1 MKILLTGFEPFGGDA
16 VNSSQETIKAVA
28 CSDFVGAEVFVEL
41 LPVSFKRVGNMLV
54 SLIDELG
61 PDVVMMFG
69 QAGTSENIR
78 IERFALNLM
87 DSTKGDNDGYI
98 PNEETIISDSPLAL
112 QSTMPVKAMKEVLT
126 ECGIP
131 TVVSNSAG
139 LYVCNTT
146 YYTALHHIAAKAL
159 PTQAVFIHLPK
170 ISEEWTAQKLKMAVT
185 ELIIHL
191 NQIK

>member
-16 VNSSQETIKAVA
+16 VNSAQETIKAVA
-28 CSDFVGAEVFVEL
+28 CSDFVDADVFVEL

-54 SLIDELG
+54 PLIDELG
-61 PDVVMMFG
+61 PDVAMMLG
-69 QAGTSENIR
+69 QVRTSEKIR

-87 DSTKGDNDGYI
+87 DSVKGDNDGYI
-98 PNEETIISDSPLAL
+98 PDEETIFPDSPLAL
-112 QSTMPVKAMKEVLT
+112 QSTLPLKAIKKSLT

-131 TVVSNSAG
+131 AVVSNSAG
-139 LYVCNTT
+139 LYVCNAT

-170 ISEEWTAQKLKMAVT
+170 ISEEWTIRKMKAAVG
-185 ELIIHL
+185 LIINAIYL
-191 NQIK
+191 S